1 MKEIVIAQPLGITR
15 ELLESLVSG
24 LKKEGWN
31 LTAYDKV
38 PSGQEE
44 LGKRIEGADIAVIAN
59 YPLKKEA
66 LEKPLPS
73 STSASLSPVSI
84 MSISLTA
91 RKDILPYPTAQ
102 AIPLNPL
109 LNLPSAWRFLST
121 ACFLN
126 AGKP

>member
-66 LEKPLPS
+66 LE
-73 STSASLSPVSI
+73 
-84 MSISLTA
+84 ISLTA